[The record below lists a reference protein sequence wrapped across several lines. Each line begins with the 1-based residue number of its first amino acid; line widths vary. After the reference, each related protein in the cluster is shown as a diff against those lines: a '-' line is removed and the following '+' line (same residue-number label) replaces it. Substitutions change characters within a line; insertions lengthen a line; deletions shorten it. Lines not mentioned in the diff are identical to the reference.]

1 MTFQFFFCLK
11 YIFLS
16 SLSWFSSLVCW
27 LHTFKVRS
35 LLWAS
40 LPDELFINCREAVVL
55 GLATSTLTELFV
67 PSCYTSS
74 FTLMVSS
81 AEWNLQTFQVQH
93 LLHLYV
99 ILQPVLSLSSNIFC
113 SLTSKL
119 SSGSASLQALTLY
132 I

>member
-1 MTFQFFFCLK
+1 MTFQFFFYLK

-16 SLSWFSSLVCW
+16 SLSWFSSFVFW

-40 LPDELFINCREAVVL
+40 LPDEFFINCREEVVL
-55 GLATSTLTELFV
+55 GLATSTLTDFFV
-67 PSCYTSS
+67 PSCSTSS

-81 AEWNLQTFQVQH
+81 AECYLQTFQVQH

-99 ILQPVLSLSSNIFC
+99 ILQPVFSLSSNIFG

-119 SSGSASLQALTLY
+119 SSASASLQALTWY